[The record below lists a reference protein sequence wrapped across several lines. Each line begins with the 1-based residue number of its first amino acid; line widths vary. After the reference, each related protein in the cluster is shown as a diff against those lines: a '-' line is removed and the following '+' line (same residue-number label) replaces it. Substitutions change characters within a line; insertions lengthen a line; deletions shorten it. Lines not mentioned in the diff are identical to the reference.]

1 MDFLQ
6 QQGVQV
12 KVIPG
17 IILIN
22 YFNFSVF
29 YPFIF
34 EDHNH
39 TLFSNNQLLY
49 TMYYF
54 SVTSI
59 RCKCFRHLINS
70 YNYQRK
76 KTKKEKEKEA
86 INAVNHSGYTSIC
99 DAVND

>member
-1 MDFLQ
+1 
-6 QQGVQV
+6 
-12 KVIPG
+12 
-17 IILIN
+17 
-22 YFNFSVF
+22 
-29 YPFIF
+29 
-34 EDHNH
+34 
-39 TLFSNNQLLY
+39 
-49 TMYYF
+49 MYYF

-99 DAVND
+99 DAVNAMTRGKTKYFTFFVFDVINFLYL